1 MTADD
6 RSQLGLQGEQL
17 AARFLQDRGHTIIA
31 SRFRT
36 RLGELD
42 LVTRSGEHIYF
53 VEVKTRRTKGTGSHY
68 GSGLEAVDHR
78 KQRRITRLAEL
89 FLDRHNLWDLTPHF
103 AVIGIEQQDASA
115 SVHFLPDA
123 FDAA

>member
-1 MTADD
+1 VAAND
-6 RSQLGLQGEQL
+6 RSALGIQGEQL
-17 AARFLQDRGHTIIA
+17 AARFLLDRGHSILAT
-31 SRFRT
+31 RFRT

-42 LVTRSGEHIYF
+42 IVTRSGEHIYF

-68 GSGLEAVDHR
+68 GSGLEAVDFR
-78 KQRRITRLAEL
+78 KQRRITRLAQL
-89 FLDRHNLWDLTPHF
+89 FLERHNLWDLTPHF
-103 AVIGIEQQDASA
+103 AVIGIEQQDSSA